1 MKTKLILLILGAIG
15 AALLEVAI
23 LLGFIPTP
31 NF

>member
-1 MKTKLILLILGAIG
+1 MQLKFILMILGAIG
-15 AALLEVAI
+15 AALLEFVI